1 MQLYLIVA
9 LLFALFVAAFAVQ
22 NATVVGIRFL
32 FWEIHEVPLSL
43 VILVSVAAGAIIVF
57 VMGAFRQLRTSMQ
70 VRELTA
76 RVNELKRKE
85 SASPGADPSA
95 AGRNTEKKGS

>member
-9 LLFALFVAAFAVQ
+9 LLFALFVAVFAVQ
-22 NATVVGIRFL
+22 NATVVDIRFL
-32 FWEIHEVPLSL
+32 FWRIHEVPLSL
-43 VILVSVAAGAIIVF
+43 VILISVAAGAVIVF

-76 RVNELKRKE
+76 KVNELKAKG
-85 SASPGADPSA
+85 ATSPGPVPSA
-95 AGRNTEKKGS
+95 ADRNTEKKGS